1 VIFEKTLMTLAA
13 AAAIAAAAAVSVFAA
28 AFALYAVLAPVL
40 TPAGAA
46 AVVAAVFALV
56 VALTGLIVASRAEAA
71 SARARHAAPPHVD
84 GLTERLVDMVKDRP
98 LLSIGA
104 ALAAGVFALK
114 NPTFTASVASAFM
127 ASRRASSPPPPR

>member
-28 AFALYAVLAPVL
+28 AFALYAVLDAL
-40 TPAGAA
+40 IGSAGAA
-46 AVVAAVFALV
+46 AVVAAVA
-56 VALTGLIVASRAEAA
+56 ALIVGIAGLLAARKAEGRHSPRAG
-71 SARARHAAPPHVD
+71 HAPPQDSFDFTSRIVD
-84 GLTERLVDMVKDRP
+84 IVKDRP

-114 NPTFTASVASAFM
+114 NPTLTAAVAKAFM
-127 ASRRASSPPPPR
+127 ETRQPPR